1 MAKKKRF
8 LKKDL
13 NVYKDKLIKLREETT
28 EELKQMSEEVIMK
41 SPAESSGDIS
51 SHSFHLADAAAG
63 VFERDFSMG
72 LASKGREIIR
82 RIDSALHKIEES
94 SYGNCEVCSKPIS
107 KRRLDVLP
115 YARYCLKCQKQ
126 AEESENM

>member
-1 MAKKKRF
+1 MGKKKRF

-13 NVYKDKLIKLREETT
+13 DVYKEKLIKLREDTAK
-28 EELKQMSEEVIMK
+28 ELKQISEEIIMK

-72 LASKGREIIR
+72 LASKEREIIR

-94 SYGNCEVCSKPIS
+94 SYGNCEICNKPIP
-107 KRRLDVLP
+107 KRRLDALP
-115 YARYCLKCQKQ
+115 YARYCLKCQKK
-126 AEESENM
+126 AEESENW

>member
-1 MAKKKRF
+1 MGKKKRF

-13 NVYKDKLIKLREETT
+13 NIYKDKLLKLREDIAG
-28 EELKQMSEEVIMK
+28 ELKQLSEEVFMK
-41 SPAESSGDIS
+41 SPAESLGDIS

-72 LASKGREIIR
+72 LASKEREIIR
-82 RIDSALHKIEES
+82 RIDSALYKIEES
-94 SYGNCEVCSKPIS
+94 SYGNCEICSKPIP
-107 KRRLDVLP
+107 KRRLDALP

-126 AEESENM
+126 AEEAENR